1 MKAACVLACLALA
14 TGISASIFKQQE
26 RRVEGLDV
34 LQPILNNKYINEP
47 LGLLDSIKS
56 VGQNLLDNTLGNKKT
71 QEEQLQQDLRN
82 WNVQL
87 QEQLRQQ
94 TSKLQE
100 QLPEIIQYQ
109 KPSVP
114 LQYQQPS
121 LPLQYQQPSLPLQY
135 QQPSLPLK
143 YQQPSLPVQYQQQSQ
158 RVPRHQQPLQ
168 KPQDW
173 HSTHE
178 KPSQKP
184 QEPQDWHST
193 HQKPSQKPQEP
204 QEWHSTHQ
212 KPSQKPQEWH
222 STHQQPSQKP
232 QEWHSTHQ
240 KPQNPQEWHTS
251 HEQPSLN
258 SQEWHSTHHHQSH
271 LHNHDHQHDHHHHHN
286 NKPRLALE
294 SSSSSESSEESQEWT
309 NQAKEVQQIRAQRWT
324 QPRLPLV
331 DSIMNQ
337 NNQNVQS
344 NGNVIGL
351 NGLKMTVGPKSL
363 VQGVE
368 DIEKIFGD
376 VEKAMKHIQVE
387 DKIKIR
393 EVFEI
398 AQQTENEDVVLNATQ
413 LAQKYEYTIE
423 EHTVKT
429 DDGYILTV
437 FRIPPKMRT
446 RDVQKR
452 PVVFLMH
459 GVLGSADDWLLMGP
473 GKSLAYLLADAGY
486 DVWLG
491 NARGNKYSRRHVSKH
506 PAMSDFW
513 QFSNDEIALHDLPAM
528 IDLALETAQQE
539 KLYYVGVAQGTTS
552 FFALTATRPEYNNK
566 IIMMYALSPMV
577 YMTNVRSPL
586 LRMMAPTNKFQERL
600 NRQIGNEAFTLNKEL
615 IDTVG
620 GVMCEIMIGNEKLC
634 SNVNFIMSGL
644 NVDSMDPRILPVVMG
659 HLPSTT
665 SAKVMKQYG
674 QGVASNEFRRYD
686 YGPYINWQVY
696 GSEEP
701 PKYNIAE
708 VQVPVTL
715 YYSEEDWLA
724 NPEDVARLQKE
735 LPNVREAVKVPEEH
749 FSHMDFQFSTKAPEM
764 VYQQLIQ
771 SMKQQQQQ
779 Q

>member
-26 RRVEGLDV
+26 RRVDGLGV
-34 LQPILNNKYINEP
+34 LQPILDNKYINQP

-87 QEQLRQQ
+87 QEQLREQ

-100 QLPEIIQYQ
+100 QLPEITQYQ
-109 KPSVP
+109 QRSVP

-121 LPLQYQQPSLPLQY
+121 LPLEYL
-135 QQPSLPLK
+135 
-143 YQQPSLPVQYQQQSQ
+143 QPSLPVQYQQQSQ
-158 RVPRHQQPLQ
+158 RVPRHQQPNQ
-168 KPQDW
+168 K
-173 HSTHE
+173 
-178 KPSQKP
+178 
-184 QEPQDWHST
+184 PQDWHST

-212 KPSQKPQEWH
+212 KPSQKPQEPQEWH

-232 QEWHSTHQ
+232 QEWHSTH
-240 KPQNPQEWHTS
+240 HSS
-251 HEQPSLN
+251 HEHPSLN
-258 SQEWHSTHHHQSH
+258 SQEWHSTHNHQSH
-271 LHNHDHQHDHHHHHN
+271 SHNHDHHHDHHHHHHD
-286 NKPRLALE
+286 NKPRLTRE
-294 SSSSSESSEESQEWT
+294 SSSSSSSEESKEWT
-309 NQAKEVQQIRAQRWT
+309 NQAKEVQQLRAQRWT

-376 VEKAMKHIQVE
+376 AQKAMRHIQEE
-387 DKIKIR
+387 DKIKLR
-393 EVFEI
+393 EVMEI

-413 LAQKYEYTIE
+413 LAQKYQYTIE

-429 DDGYILTV
+429 DDGYVLTV

-491 NARGNKYSRRHVSKH
+491 NARGNKYSRRHVSRH

-539 KLYYVGVAQGTTS
+539 KLYYVGIAQGTTS

-586 LRMMAPTNKFQERL
+586 LRMMSPTNKFQERL
-600 NRQIGNEAFTLNKEL
+600 SRQIGNQAFTLSKEL

-620 GVMCEIMIGNEKLC
+620 GVLCEIEIGNKKLC
-634 SNVNFIMSGL
+634 SNVNFIMSGM

-659 HLPSTT
+659 HLPSNT
-665 SAKVMKQYG
+665 SAKVIKQYA

-724 NPEDVARLQKE
+724 SPEDVARLQKE
-735 LPNVREAVKVPEEH
+735 LPNVREALRVPEEH

-764 VYQQLIQ
+764 VYQRLIQ
-771 SMKQQQQQ
+771 SMQKQQQQQ
-779 Q
+779 